1 MSLTRTRSE
10 EATVAAEPQHQSE
23 VTSSGLYFR
32 SPVSAVTRAPSLVSS
47 GDFGTGSGSF
57 LARPQVQSKGTVA
70 PPRSVQNMIALA
82 FRTCRE
88 AIERAAASRDD
99 GIVYANAMA
108 DLRSALGRLWDQR
121 KYRERSFA
129 GFINV
134 LQLLTAGEQTLS
146 SDQLSGMNASISV
159 VTRYSKV
166 SKADYRAALEQLQRA
181 GSDIASILE

>member
-1 MSLTRTRSE
+1 
-10 EATVAAEPQHQSE
+10 
-23 VTSSGLYFR
+23 
-32 SPVSAVTRAPSLVSS
+32 
-47 GDFGTGSGSF
+47 
-57 LARPQVQSKGTVA
+57 
-70 PPRSVQNMIALA
+70 
-82 FRTCRE
+82 
-88 AIERAAASRDD
+88 
-99 GIVYANAMA
+99 MA